1 MVLIIVLENKKYS
14 QILRRN
20 QMDPVSLHQY
30 YQNEWLTHKVPGEK
44 NHDQLRWQI
53 RQMMNRK

>member
-1 MVLIIVLENKKYS
+1 
-14 QILRRN
+14 
-20 QMDPVSLHQY
+20 MDPVSLHQY
-30 YQNEWLTHKVPGEK
+30 YQNEWLTHKIPGEK